1 LLSFFRAGGTEF
13 EIIEGVFMKRLVPF
27 GLAVAVLLTAL
38 AVGSPNDAHGQSAG
52 LVSSVLSKME
62 RNRQSLKSLRS
73 GISMEKYNPQIGLA
87 EKFNGIVLYM
97 PGAGRSASVR
107 IEWSSPQHEILA
119 VSNGEYVL
127 FRPRLRTAYKGRT
140 GKRKE
145 ASDILELMNM
155 SRTQLQMRFEPFQD
169 VREESLYGVSTIH
182 LKLVPKGAASFKYA
196 EIWVDSSGMPVQS
209 KVVEKNDDATTIR
222 LSAIER
228 NPKISAPDF
237 NIKLDPDVKIIRG

>member
-1 LLSFFRAGGTEF
+1 
-13 EIIEGVFMKRLVPF
+13 MKRLAPL
-27 GLAVAVLLTAL
+27 GLAVVVLLTAL

-52 LVSSVLSKME
+52 LVSSVLSKLE

-87 EKFNGIVLYM
+87 EKFNGVVLYM

-140 GKRKE
+140 GKRPE
-145 ASDILELMNM
+145 ANAFLEMMNM
-155 SRTQLQMRFEPFQD
+155 SRAQLQTKFEPFQD
-169 VREESLYGVSTIH
+169 VREETLWGNVSTIH
-182 LKLVPKGAASFKYA
+182 LKLVPKGTASFKYA

-222 LSAIER
+222 LSSPER
-228 NPKISAPDF
+228 NVKMSAAEF
-237 NIKLDPDVKIIRG
+237 IIKLDPDVKVIRG